1 MTPPKVVWSRTY
13 EVDLGVHVFPTQKY
27 RLVRDLLL
35 TGNTVGPEDFVEA
48 DAVPH
53 DRLARVHTA
62 DYLRKIRE
70 DDFSPAERYLLEVP
84 FTRELER
91 ASVAC
96 CGGTL
101 LAGRLALRDGVA
113 VHLGGGFHHAFA
125 DHGEGFCL
133 LNDVAVAAKALLE
146 EGVVER
152 ILVVDLDVHQGNG
165 TADIFRGDGRVFTFS
180 MHQQNNYP
188 LDKAESDLD
197 VGLPDGTGDASY
209 LALLETHLA
218 SIVARQRPELAF
230 YLAGA
235 DPFREDQLGGLSLTM
250 EGLRARDAHVLTSLR
265 EAGCAVAVT
274 LAGGYAFRVADT
286 ASIHAATVEEAFR
299 TANRSG

>member
-1 MTPPKVVWSRTY
+1 MTPPKVVWSPAY
-13 EVDLGVHVFPTQKY
+13 EVDLGAHVFPTQKY
-27 RLVRDLLL
+27 RLVRELLL
-35 TGNTVGPEDFVEA
+35 AGSTVGPQDFVEPE
-48 DAVPH
+48 AVSAEQ
-53 DRLARVHTA
+53 LARAHTPE
-62 DYLRKIRE
+62 YLRKIRE
-70 DDFSPAERYLLEVP
+70 DGFSPAERFLLEVP
-84 FTRELER
+84 FTREVER
-91 ASVAC
+91 ASLIC
-96 CGGTL
+96 CGGTV

-146 EGVVER
+146 EGLVER
-152 ILVVDLDVHQGNG
+152 VLVVDLDVHQGNG

-188 LDKAESDLD
+188 LDKAASDLD

-209 LALLETHLA
+209 LALLEANLA
-218 SIVARQRPELAF
+218 RVVELHRPELAF

-235 DPFREDQLGGLSLTM
+235 DPFREDQLGGLALTP
-250 EGLRARDAHVLTSLR
+250 EGLRARDAYVLASLR

-274 LAGGYAFRVADT
+274 LAGGYALHVADT
-286 ASIHAATVEEAFR
+286 TSIHAATVEEAFR